1 MGRLLKQLSR
11 RFRWAVEKVV
21 PDAMI
26 LTLLLTF
33 ITVLMGIGIADQ
45 TPMQMVEHWYDGF
58 WNFLSFAM
66 QMTLIL
72 LTGYCLAMAPAIQRF
87 LGWIA
92 TFPKSPAS
100 AVTLTALV
108 SAVACWISWGFGL
121 VLGPIFARE
130 IAKRVEVDYPLL
142 IAAAYSAAIAALVA
156 GLTITAPITVNT
168 PGHFLE
174 AQIGLIPLTQTIFAP
189 TLLLTA
195 LLAVGGAVWA
205 FRQMMPEPQ
214 EAIVVSAAD
223 LAKLDAPA
231 PTAEQEHDSF
241 ADRLNHSRIIN
252 SLIVGFGMLWIVKW
266 FATRGFDLN
275 LNILN
280 FIFLIL
286 GLALHG
292 SVRRYG
298 ETFANGAR
306 AAAGIILQFPFY
318 AGIMGMMAGSG
329 LVVIIAQWMVSVA
342 TPTTFGFLTM
352 LSAGLVNVFVPS
364 AGGQWAIQGPVLIE
378 AAKSLNVAPAVAIN
392 AFTIGDMWT
401 NFLQPFF
408 ALPALGIS
416 GLGLKDIWGY
426 CLVMLILFGLAGCFT
441 TLLLPMML

>member
-1 MGRLLKQLSR
+1 MLKRLSR

-21 PDAMI
+21 PEAMI
-26 LTLLLTF
+26 FTLLLTF
-33 ITVLMGIGIADQ
+33 ITLMMGIGIADQ
-45 TPMQMVEHWYDGF
+45 TPMQMVGHWYDGF

-72 LTGYCLAMAPAIQRF
+72 LTGYCLAMAPAVQRG
-87 LGWIA
+87 LGRIA
-92 TFPKSPAS
+92 AIPKTPAS
-100 AVTLTALV
+100 AVTMTALV

-174 AQIGLIPLTQTIFAP
+174 AQIGLIPLTETIFGP
-189 TLLLTA
+189 TLLVTA
-195 LLAVGGAVWA
+195 FLAVGGAIWA
-205 FRQMMPEPQ
+205 FRQMLPEPH
-214 EAIVVSAAD
+214 EAIIVKAKD
-223 LAKLDAPA
+223 LAKFDVAPE
-231 PTAEQEHDSF
+231 PESGERNI

-252 SLIVGFGMLWIVKW
+252 YGIVLFGGVWIVSW
-266 FATRGFDLN
+266 FATKGFDLN

-280 FIFLIL
+280 FIFLML

-292 SVRRYG
+292 SVKRYAD
-298 ETFANGAR
+298 TFANGAR
-306 AAAGIILQFPFY
+306 AASGIILQFPFY

-329 LVVIIAQWMVSVA
+329 LVVIIAQWMTTIA
-342 TPTTFGFLTM
+342 TPYTFGFLAM
-352 LSAGLVNVFVPS
+352 LSAGFVNIFVPS

-378 AAKSLNVAPAVAIN
+378 AARSLNVSPAVAIN

-426 CLVMLILFGLAGCFT
+426 CLVMLILFGLAGCVA
-441 TLLLPMML
+441 TLLLPLLL

>member
-1 MGRLLKQLSR
+1 MLRKLAR

-21 PDAMI
+21 PEAMI

-33 ITVLMGIGIADQ
+33 VTVAMGIGIADQ
-45 TPMQMVEHWYDGF
+45 TPMQMVGHWYGGF
-58 WNFLSFAM
+58 WKFLSFAM

-72 LTGYCLAMAPAIQRF
+72 LSGYCLAMAPPVQRG
-87 LGWIA
+87 LGRIA
-92 TFPKSPAS
+92 QIPKTPAA
-100 AVTLTALV
+100 AVTMTALV

-130 IAKRVEVDYPLL
+130 IAKRVPVDYPLL
-142 IAAAYSAAIAALVA
+142 IASAYSAAIAALVA

-174 AQIGLIPLTQTIFAP
+174 AQIGLVPLSQTIFGP
-189 TLLLTA
+189 TLLVTA
-195 LLAVGGAVWA
+195 FLAVGGAVWA
-205 FRQMMPEPQ
+205 FRQMLPEPAD
-214 EAIVVSAAD
+214 AIIVKPSE
-223 LAKLDAPA
+223 LAKLDAPVEA
-231 PTAEQEHDSF
+231 DDGGEKTF
-241 ADRLNHSRIIN
+241 ADRLNHSR
-252 SLIVGFGMLWIVKW
+252 LITWGVVLLGLAWVVQW
-266 FATRGFDLN
+266 FRDKGFDLN
-275 LNILN
+275 LDILN
-280 FIFLIL
+280 FLFIIV

-292 SVRRYG
+292 SVTRYAQC
-298 ETFANGAR
+298 FANGAR

-329 LVVIIAQWMVSVA
+329 LVVIIANWMVSVA
-342 TPTTFGFLTM
+342 TPYTFGFLAM
-352 LSAGLVNVFVPS
+352 LSAGFVNIFVPS

-378 AAKSLNVAPAVAIN
+378 AARTLGVPPAVAIN
-392 AFTIGDMWT
+392 GFTIGDMWT

-426 CLVMLILFGLAGCFT
+426 CLVMLILFGLAGCVG
-441 TLLLPMML
+441 TLLVPLVF

>member
-1 MGRLLKQLSR
+1 MLKKLSR

-21 PDAMI
+21 PEAII

-45 TPMQMVEHWYDGF
+45 TPMQMVGHWYDGF

-72 LTGYCLAMAPAIQRF
+72 LTGYCLAMAPVVQKGLAR
-87 LGWIA
+87 IA
-92 TFPKSPAS
+92 SIPKTPAS
-100 AVTLTALV
+100 ALTMTALV
-108 SAVACWISWGFGL
+108 SAAACWISWGFGL

-130 IAKRVEVDYPLL
+130 IAKRVEIDYPLL

-174 AQIGLIPLTQTIFAP
+174 EQIGLIPLSQTIFGP
-189 TLLLTA
+189 TLLVTA
-195 LLAVGGAVWA
+195 LIGVTAAVWA
-205 FRQMMPEPQ
+205 FRQMMPEPH
-214 EAIVVSAAD
+214 EAIIGKASD
-223 LAKLDAPA
+223 LVKLDAA
-231 PTAEQEHDSF
+231 PQEPESGEQTF
-241 ADRLNHSRIIN
+241 ADRLNHSRFITYTVVA
-252 SLIVGFGMLWIVKW
+252 LGIVWIVRW
-266 FATRGFDLN
+266 FGQQGFDLN
-275 LNILN
+275 LDILN

-292 SVRRYG
+292 SVTRYAQC
-298 ETFANGAR
+298 FANGAR

-329 LVVIIAQWMVSVA
+329 LVVIIAGWMTSIA
-342 TPTTFGFLTM
+342 TPYTFGFITM
-352 LSAGLVNVFVPS
+352 LSAGFVNVFVPS

-426 CLVMLILFGLAGCFT
+426 CLVMLILFGLAGCFA
-441 TLLLPMML
+441 TLILPLIF